1 MAAISIRDG
10 NGQVKYAALAKGVG
24 TETDPYYLQVSAPI
38 NYAAGGQISVAI
50 TTDTLVLAANPNR
63 RGAMLQNR
71 GPDAIDFWINGTGFY
86 GTGFNLAV
94 GDRYE
99 INSTNLHT
107 GAIWATAATGTA
119 TLAVIEGT

>member
-10 NGQVKYAALAKGVG
+10 NGQVKYTALAKGVG
-24 TETDPYYLQVSAPI
+24 TEADPYYLQVAAPI
-38 NYAAGGQISVAI
+38 NYVAGGQISVPI
-50 TTDTLVLAANPNR
+50 ITDTLVLAANPNR

-71 GPDAIDFWINGTGFY
+71 GPDAIDFWINDTGAY

-107 GAIWATAATGTA
+107 GEIRATAATGTA
-119 TLAVIEGT
+119 TLVVIEGT